1 MFAACFNP
9 NLFLKKF
16 PEERDVWK
24 INQQRIKGFL
34 KFTASVDKNVSSIN
48 LKAARQIKK
57 LNDVGFVTVDS
68 QEGIHEETKNPKYV
82 YGEQKGQ
89 PVINKEGSPAVLSI
103 VSERGYCDGF
113 IRTELLDVF
122 EAQLKVCNPQ
132 AIVLRYPRETGAE
145 RVNLT
150 KEYIKY
156 EDGSEYKNDITNSP
170 EYTLNDLQTY
180 IIDVTL
186 RHDGYYTGPPLPPMP
201 IDLRRWTYILAIDM
215 EYGHH
220 VLEKDG
226 LFVCMEKALIAAL
239 KSFRGGKRRTMKK
252 RVKALRNNRA

>member
-1 MFAACFNP
+1 MLTSWFNP
-9 NLFLKKF
+9 FLKKF
-16 PEERDVWK
+16 PEEKTVWT

-34 KFTASVDKNVSSIN
+34 KFTATVEKNVSSIN

-57 LNDVGFVTVDS
+57 LNDLGFITVDS
-68 QEGIHEETKNPKYV
+68 QEGIEEKVDNPKYR

-89 PVINKEGSPAVLSI
+89 PVVNDEGSPAVLSI
-103 VSERGYCDGF
+103 NSERGYCDGF
-113 IRTELLDVF
+113 IRTELLDAF

-132 AIVLRYPRETGAE
+132 TIVLRYPRAAGAE

-156 EDGSEYKNDITNSP
+156 DDGSEYKDDFTNSA
-170 EYTLNDLQTY
+170 EYTRDDLQTY
-180 IIDVTL
+180 VIDIAL
-186 RHDGYYTGPPLPPMP
+186 RDSGYYTGPPLPPMP

-215 EYGHH
+215 DYGHH

-226 LFVCMEKALIAAL
+226 LFVCMERALVAAL
-239 KSFRGGKRRTMKK
+239 KPARGGKRRTMKK
-252 RVKALRNNRA
+252 RVKPLSNNRA